1 MFYPFTAHMAKK
13 ETIDAKI
20 AQEGELDVLLQAH
33 LSIAHVYI
41 QRAARSGYTKTTVYC
56 PYSIREDF
64 KEFFVESGFEVAP
77 CNGSPSRYW
86 VSWGES

>member
-13 ETIDAKI
+13 ETINAKI
-20 AQEGELDVLLQAH
+20 AQESELDMLLQAH

-41 QRAARSGYTKTTVYC
+41 QRAARSGYTKTSVYC
-56 PYSIREDF
+56 PYSLREDF
-64 KEFFVESGFEVAP
+64 KDALVGAGFEVNAFINNP
-77 CNGSPSRYW
+77 TRMW